1 MKTNG
6 SRIPSASDEVL
17 VYQKSARRL
26 IKLSFSEEKWFRRY
40 RFLMMDFA
48 IGERTELAE
57 SLFHWKDDVI
67 IRKGK
72 GLTYASNDFT
82 LCFVR
87 KEDRRRTLAT
97 APGTLFPGNIQ
108 GVKMDL
114 LMRMGE
120 ERENELNAP
129 LSKAGFMKLS
139 GDDFDL
145 SSNDFEA
152 FYIPMRFDF
161 KKRKDES
168 TLILFHGDETLFFR
182 GAGTRFNLDGDD
194 SSLDLEG
201 AGLTFAGA
209 KSHLEGKVLS
219 NIFWKDGKV
228 RHYESY
234 IEISGNI
241 GERRMERADAVL
253 YSENI
258 ILPLGGKMK

>member
-97 APGTLFPGNIQ
+97 APGTLFPGDIH
-108 GVKMDL
+108 GMKMDL

-129 LSKAGFMKLS
+129 SSKDGFMRLS

-161 KKRKDES
+161 QKRKDES